1 MLPFDGPGDSF
12 RPTIEKQEFQAVLPV
27 RDESD
32 PRARIQIVNTPPLA
46 PEDLPPLDLLPD
58 EFLFNAG
65 DLDAEACPPDM
76 IVERGDRSAWVYD
89 HGAIADI
96 LFVMA

>member
-12 RPTIEKQEFQAVLPV
+12 RPTIGKQEFQAVLPV

-46 PEDLPPLDLLPD
+46 P
-58 EFLFNAG
+58 
-65 DLDAEACPPDM
+65 
-76 IVERGDRSAWVYD
+76 
-89 HGAIADI
+89 
-96 LFVMA
+96 